1 MMARMAHIDETWR
14 RPILTQD
21 DIPQGFVRWWR
32 TVPHERRHIYLYGG
46 LYSLIEAFNQGKRDE
61 VEQLSEQ
68 VERLSV
74 ELRLALAYVEG
85 AEMDAASRTNNSEAI
100 ARRIRTVLRLADKD
114 RPNGDLTLTEAG
126 RTTDEEP

>member
-1 MMARMAHIDETWR
+1 MARMAHIDETWR

-85 AEMDAASRTNNSEAI
+85 AEMGPASQADGSEAV
-100 ARRIRTVLRLADKD
+100 ARRIRSVLRLTDKD
-114 RPNGDLTLTEAG
+114 YPSGDLALAG
-126 RTTDEEP
+126 DGKATDGGP